1 MESVIKLSA
10 LNTSLIE
17 IRLIEGRDEAYI
29 LVDEGY
35 FSLVTGQKLNISSS
49 LQEGVNLLNLMIKTY
64 PLKERILRGLFGQD
78 WCGRFELY
86 IDGKLRGTY
95 NQNGGELMGSGKY
108 TVAKIE
114 LNIEPAPTPTPTPTP
129 TTGNTTGT
137 TTGTSGGTTTGPTI
151 EDIRNRLE
159 KIKGMNPTHFQN
171 VGYSTPYITLKN
183 NIKINVWKNLV
194 EVDHVFLIDPEGNC
208 RFAGYVA
215 WVRRKKFYRALQQI
229 RNDFPGV

>member
-10 LNTSLIE
+10 LNPRSIE
-17 IRLIEGRDEAYI
+17 IRLIEGRDQAYI
-29 LVDEGY
+29 RVNEDY
-35 FSLVTGQKLNISSS
+35 FSLVTGTKINIFSS

-64 PLKERILRGLFGQD
+64 PLKERIIRGLFGQD

-114 LNIEPAPTPTPTPTP
+114 LNININLVDPPPPPP
-129 TTGNTTGT
+129 D
-137 TTGTSGGTTTGPTI
+137 
-151 EDIRNRLE
+151 DIKKQLLSIINRLE
-159 KIKGMNPTHFQN
+159 KIRGMNPTHFQN
-171 VGYSTPYITLKN
+171 VGYSTPYIILEN

-208 RFAGYVA
+208 CFAGYVA

-229 RNDFPGV
+229 RNDFPNI

>member
-10 LNTSLIE
+10 LNPRSIE
-17 IRLIEGRDEAYI
+17 IRLIEGRDEACI
-29 LVDEGY
+29 WVNEGY
-35 FSLVTGQKLNISSS
+35 FSLVTGQKLNISSTSS

-114 LNIEPAPTPTPTPTP
+114 LNIEITNPPPPPP
-129 TTGNTTGT
+129 
-137 TTGTSGGTTTGPTI
+137 PPDDI
-151 EDIRNRLE
+151 KQQLLIIRNRLQN
-159 KIKGMNPTHFQN
+159 IKGMNPTHFQN

-208 RFAGYVA
+208 CFAGYVA

>member
-129 TTGNTTGT
+129 TTG
-137 TTGTSGGTTTGPTI
+137 PTI

>member
-10 LNTSLIE
+10 LNPRSIE
-17 IRLIEGRDEAYI
+17 IRLIEGRDEACI
-29 LVDEGY
+29 WVNEDY
-35 FSLVTGQKLNISSS
+35 FSLVTGQKLNISSTSS

-64 PLKERILRGLFGQD
+64 PLKERIIRGLFGQD

-114 LNIEPAPTPTPTPTP
+114 LNININLVDPPPPPP
-129 TTGNTTGT
+129 D
-137 TTGTSGGTTTGPTI
+137 
-151 EDIRNRLE
+151 DIKKQLLSIINRLE
-159 KIKGMNPTHFQN
+159 KIRGMNPTHFQN
-171 VGYSTPYITLKN
+171 VGYSTPYIILEN

-208 RFAGYVA
+208 CFAGYVA

-229 RNDFPGV
+229 RNDFPNI

>member
-10 LNTSLIE
+10 LDTSLIE

-29 LVDEGY
+29 LANEDY
-35 FSLVTGQKLNISSS
+35 FSLVTGKKTNISSG

-95 NQNGGELMGSGKY
+95 NQNGGVFLGSREY

-114 LNIEPAPTPTPTPTP
+114 LNIEIDKPTPTPDLPKQLLSII
-129 TTGNTTGT
+129 N
-137 TTGTSGGTTTGPTI
+137 S
-151 EDIRNRLE
+151 LQ
-159 KIKGMNPTHFQN
+159 KIPGMTPTHFQDLK
-171 VGYSTPYITLKN
+171 YSTPYIILEN
-183 NIKINVWKNLV
+183 NIKINVWKNLA
-194 EVDHVFLIDPEGNC
+194 EVDHVFLIDPVEKC
-208 RFAGYVA
+208 CFAGYVG
-215 WVRRKKFYRALQQI
+215 WVHRKKFYQTLQQI
-229 RNDFPGV
+229 RNDFSEV

>member
-1 MESVIKLSA
+1 MESVIKLSV
-10 LNTSLIE
+10 LNPRSIE

-29 LVDEGY
+29 RVNEDY

-64 PLKERILRGLFGQD
+64 PLKERILRGLFNQD

-95 NQNGGELMGSGKY
+95 NQNGGELMGSREY

-114 LNIEPAPTPTPTPTP
+114 LNIEIRPELTPTPTPTPTP
-129 TTGNTTGT
+129 D
-137 TTGTSGGTTTGPTI
+137 PTI
-151 EDIRNRLE
+151 KEIINRLE

-208 RFAGYVA
+208 CFAGYVA

>member
-1 MESVIKLSA
+1 MESIIKLSA
-10 LNTSLIE
+10 LNPRSIE
-17 IRLIEGRDEAYI
+17 IRLIEGRDEACI
-29 LVDEGY
+29 WVNEDY

-95 NQNGGELMGSGKY
+95 NKSGGELMGSGKY

-114 LNIEPAPTPTPTPTP
+114 LNIKVDEITTPPPP
-129 TTGNTTGT
+129 
-137 TTGTSGGTTTGPTI
+137 PPPPPPI
-151 EDIRNRLE
+151 KEIINRLQN
-159 KIKGMNPTHFQN
+159 IKGMNPTHFQN
-171 VGYSTPYITLKN
+171 VGYSTTYITLEN

-208 RFAGYVA
+208 CFAGYVA

-229 RNDFPGV
+229 RNDFSGV

>member
-10 LNTSLIE
+10 LNPRSIE
-17 IRLIEGRDEAYI
+17 IRLIEGRDEACI
-29 LVDEGY
+29 WVNEDY

-64 PLKERILRGLFGQD
+64 PLKERILGGLFGQD

-95 NQNGGELMGSGKY
+95 NKSGGELMGSGKY

-114 LNIEPAPTPTPTPTP
+114 LNIDKKPDPDDEPDDDEIKKQL
-129 TTGNTTGT
+129 
-137 TTGTSGGTTTGPTI
+137 SSI
-151 EDIRNRLE
+151 INRLQN
-159 KIKGMNPTHFQN
+159 IKGMNPTHFQN

-208 RFAGYVA
+208 CFAGYVA

-229 RNDFPGV
+229 RNDFSGV

>member
-1 MESVIKLSA
+1 MESVIKLSV
-10 LNTSLIE
+10 LNPRSIE

-29 LVDEGY
+29 RVNEHY
-35 FSLVTGQKLNISSS
+35 FSLVTGTKIDISSA
-49 LQEGVNLLNLMIKTY
+49 LQKGVNLLNFMIKTY
-64 PLKERILRGLFGQD
+64 SLIERIRRGLFGQD

-95 NQNGGELMGSGKY
+95 NKSGGELMGSGKY

-114 LNIEPAPTPTPTPTP
+114 LNIDKKPDPDDEPDDDEIKKQL
-129 TTGNTTGT
+129 
-137 TTGTSGGTTTGPTI
+137 SSI
-151 EDIRNRLE
+151 INRLQN
-159 KIKGMNPTHFQN
+159 IKGMNPTHFQN

-229 RNDFPGV
+229 RNDFSGV

>member
-10 LNTSLIE
+10 VNPRSIE

-29 LVDEGY
+29 WVNEGY

-64 PLKERILRGLFGQD
+64 PLKERILGGLFGQD

-95 NQNGGELMGSGKY
+95 NKSGGELMGSGKY

-114 LNIEPAPTPTPTPTP
+114 LNIDKKPDPDDEPDDDEIKKQL
-129 TTGNTTGT
+129 
-137 TTGTSGGTTTGPTI
+137 SSI
-151 EDIRNRLE
+151 INRLQN
-159 KIKGMNPTHFQN
+159 IKGMNPTHFQN

-208 RFAGYVA
+208 CFAGYVA

>member
-10 LNTSLIE
+10 VNPRSIE

-29 LVDEGY
+29 WVNEGY

-64 PLKERILRGLFGQD
+64 PLKERILGGLFGQD

-95 NQNGGELMGSGKY
+95 NKSGGELMGSGKY

-114 LNIEPAPTPTPTPTP
+114 LNIDKKPDPDDEPDDDEIKKQL
-129 TTGNTTGT
+129 
-137 TTGTSGGTTTGPTI
+137 SSI
-151 EDIRNRLE
+151 INRLQN
-159 KIKGMNPTHFQN
+159 IKGMNPTHFQN

>member
-17 IRLIEGRDEAYI
+17 VRLIEGRDEAYI

-64 PLKERILRGLFGQD
+64 PLKERIIRGLFGQD

-114 LNIEPAPTPTPTPTP
+114 LNIEIKKPDPDDD
-129 TTGNTTGT
+129 
-137 TTGTSGGTTTGPTI
+137 
-151 EDIRNRLE
+151 DIKKPDDDDIKKQLSSIINRLE

-171 VGYSTPYITLKN
+171 VGYSTPYITLEN

-194 EVDHVFLIDPEGNC
+194 EVDHVFLIDPAGNC
-208 RFAGYVA
+208 LFAGYVG
-215 WVRRKKFYRALQQI
+215 WVHSQKFYRALQQI
-229 RNDFPGV
+229 RNDFPNI

>member
-1 MESVIKLSA
+1 MESVIKLLA
-10 LNTSLIE
+10 LNPRSIE

-29 LVDEGY
+29 RVNEGY
-35 FSLVTGQKLNISSS
+35 FSLVTGAKINISSA

-64 PLKERILRGLFGQD
+64 PLIERIRRGLFGQD

-95 NQNGGELMGSGKY
+95 NQSGGVLLGSGEY

-114 LNIEPAPTPTPTPTP
+114 LNIELKPPDDDD
-129 TTGNTTGT
+129 
-137 TTGTSGGTTTGPTI
+137 I
-151 EDIRNRLE
+151 EKPPGDIEKQLLSIRNRLE
-159 KIKGMNPTHFQN
+159 KIRGMNPTHFQN
-171 VGYSTPYITLKN
+171 VGYSTPYIILKN

-208 RFAGYVA
+208 CFAGYVS

-229 RNDFPGV
+229 RNDFPNI

>member
-29 LVDEGY
+29 RVNEDY

-64 PLKERILRGLFGQD
+64 PLKERILRGLFNQD

-95 NQNGGELMGSGKY
+95 NQNGGELMGSREY

-114 LNIEPAPTPTPTPTP
+114 LNIEITNPPPPPPPTDPPPP
-129 TTGNTTGT
+129 PPPIKEQLL
-137 TTGTSGGTTTGPTI
+137 SI
-151 EDIRNRLE
+151 INRLQ
-159 KIKGMNPTHFQN
+159 KIRGMNPTHFQN
-171 VGYSTPYITLKN
+171 VGYSTPYITLEN
-183 NIKINVWKNLV
+183 NIKINIWKNLAK
-194 EVDHVFLIDPEGNC
+194 VDYVFLIDPEGNC
-208 RFAGYVA
+208 CFAGYVG
-215 WVRRKKFYRALQQI
+215 WVHRKKFYRALQQI
-229 RNDFPGV
+229 RNDFPNI

>member
-10 LNTSLIE
+10 LNPRSIE
-17 IRLIEGRDEAYI
+17 VRLIEGRDEAYMWANE
-29 LVDEGY
+29 DY
-35 FSLVTGQKLNISSS
+35 FSLVTGQKRNISSS

-64 PLKERILRGLFGQD
+64 SLKERIRRGLFGQD

-129 TTGNTTGT
+129 
-137 TTGTSGGTTTGPTI
+137 TTGPTI